1 MAMFNSFLF
10 IYQRV
15 FGYWSPELQ
24 WIFPSTKPA
33 IPGEDDVMN
42 GNLLEDKSQRTFFW
56 SKSKHVRWLKSFQ
69 CQFWIVKMCES
80 QHFHDWNR
88 IQIIQIIQI
97 TDLWSSS
104 ISNIRVFSFLATL
117 RLFEVREAYTAFT
130 TEAHLGWISAA
141 CLPWRD
147 HWRYK
152 PGLCKA
158 YLGGYII
165 HIINNIYIIYIYII
179 YIIYTLYIHYIYIYI
194 IATKDGFIWYSTSRL
209 GTWNGNWKM
218 DCLSLKDLKGYISP
232 NKIGISHTN
241 LEGFAY
247 IVPCWNGT
255 GDQSGKF
262 TAFWQQTLT
271 AKLHPPLSCC
281 DAI

>member
-1 MAMFNSFLF
+1 MIETGFKSF
-10 IYQRV
+10 
-15 FGYWSPELQ
+15 
-24 WIFPSTKPA
+24 
-33 IPGEDDVMN
+33 
-42 GNLLEDKSQRTFFW
+42 KSQIFDLR
-56 SKSKHVRWLKSFQ
+56 
-69 CQFWIVKMCES
+69 S
-80 QHFHDWNR
+80 Q
-88 IQIIQIIQI
+88 
-97 TDLWSSS
+97 TS
-104 ISNIRVFSFLATL
+104 VFSPSQIATL

-130 TEAHLGWISAA
+130 TEAHLGWISATG
-141 CLPWRD
+141 CRLPWRD

-165 HIINNIYIIYIYII
+165 NIMNNIYYISIIYI
-179 YIIYTLYIHYIYIYI
+179 LYIHYIYIYI

>member
-1 MAMFNSFLF
+1 
-10 IYQRV
+10 
-15 FGYWSPELQ
+15 
-24 WIFPSTKPA
+24 
-33 IPGEDDVMN
+33 
-42 GNLLEDKSQRTFFW
+42 
-56 SKSKHVRWLKSFQ
+56 
-69 CQFWIVKMCES
+69 MCES

-97 TDLWSSS
+97 TDLWSS
-104 ISNIRVFSFLATL
+104 ISNKFRVFSFLATL

-130 TEAHLGWISAA
+130 TEAHLGWISATG
-141 CLPWRD
+141 CRLPWRD

-165 HIINNIYIIYIYII
+165 YIINNISII
-179 YIIYTLYIHYIYIYI
+179 YIIYTLYLFFFLAQLTGTFVAAYIYI

-209 GTWNGNWKM
+209 GTWNGNWKIV
-218 DCLSLKDLKGYISP
+218 CLSLKDLKGYISP

>member
-1 MAMFNSFLF
+1 
-10 IYQRV
+10 
-15 FGYWSPELQ
+15 
-24 WIFPSTKPA
+24 
-33 IPGEDDVMN
+33 MN

-69 CQFWIVKMCES
+69 CQFWMVNMCE
-80 QHFHDWNR
+80 H
-88 IQIIQIIQI
+88 
-97 TDLWSSS
+97 
-104 ISNIRVFSFLATL
+104 V
-117 RLFEVREAYTAFT
+117 
-130 TEAHLGWISAA
+130 WISTFSWLKPDSNHSNHSNHRSLIFDLKHP
-141 CLPWRD
+141 CFLLPRSRLSAFSKSVRPTPPSPLRPTWD
-147 HWRYK
+147 EFQPPVAGYHGETIGGNHE
-152 PGLCKA
+152 GLCKA

-165 HIINNIYIIYIYII
+165 NIINNIYYISIIY
-179 YIIYTLYIHYIYIYI
+179 IYTLYIHYIYIYIYI